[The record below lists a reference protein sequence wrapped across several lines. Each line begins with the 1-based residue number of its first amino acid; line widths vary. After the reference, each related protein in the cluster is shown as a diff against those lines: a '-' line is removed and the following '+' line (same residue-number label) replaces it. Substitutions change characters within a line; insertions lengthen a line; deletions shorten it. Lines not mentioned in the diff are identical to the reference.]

1 LRNRDQNK
9 IDKIGFVSENSR
21 CIHYVVARKS
31 WFFLG
36 RYVLERK
43 KTTTGPPRFGAIC
56 ASVVFEEKEVH
67 QRHAIPCQKCK
78 NKENKRE
85 QAKRTQLVKA

>member
-1 LRNRDQNK
+1 MQ
-9 IDKIGFVSENSR
+9 
-21 CIHYVVARKS
+21 
-31 WFFLG
+31 
-36 RYVLERK
+36 VL
-43 KTTTGPPRFGAIC
+43 C
-56 ASVVFEEKEVH
+56 FEMKEAH